1 MMETKTEFQCSNPFH
16 KKIKN
21 IRKYIKHAV
30 RKKTEGNG
38 SSSESLCN
46 VCRAFSRKC
55 DELDAEIDVPRKC
68 KCCVPKSKAS
78 IETNNETMLI
88 NAIEHAA
95 QRIANRKEGEMT
107 TNSQIIDI
115 KINLTFLATKK
126 QRKDKDCNA
135 STVSATAAASPT
147 EALQEG
153 HLTGMEQPNI
163 SRPSLKRPAESEPEG
178 ATNTKK
184 RHKNP
189 QPKNAVC
196 ALNELKTGAVYKV
209 VDQTGPTHAPIF
221 TIAVQIDGQTYEG
234 KGRTKKMA
242 KHAAAELALRNIIQF
257 RNTPEVHQA
266 INTCQPSIPLEPD
279 FTSDVTERDNHL
291 VNAFKTLTQEPKST
305 NKFLEKGPV
314 ALINELYPG
323 VVYKCVSD
331 NGESY
336 AKFTIS
342 VTIDGET
349 FEGTGPSK
357 KLAKAAASKAALAK
371 LRNVHSSSFCIPL
384 PVRVLPNFANSGH
397 WQDQMTLPQ
406 MLADKI
412 GKMVN
417 QKFSELIQSKPQHA
431 RRKVLAGI
439 VQTKGS
445 DAELICVTTGT
456 KCVSG
461 EHLSVSGGALN
472 DCHAEVVARRCLC
485 EYLYKQLELHAE
497 DRAAESILEP
507 AKKGFKLKQGIQ
519 FHLYINTAP
528 CGDARIFSPH
538 EENESVDKHPNRRA
552 RGQLRT
558 KIESGEGT
566 IPVKSSEGIQTWDGV
581 LMGQRLLTMS
591 CSDKIARWN
600 VLGVQGALL
609 SHFIEPIYFH
619 SIVLGSLLNPSHMY
633 RAVCGRIENT
643 IQGLPPPYRL
653 NKPLMSLIT
662 SSEVRQ
668 PGKAPN
674 YSVNWTIGQSEAEV
688 INCTTGKDELGKPS
702 RISKQGLFRRFYNL
716 LGKLDTID
724 DADMNQCR
732 HYLDAK
738 SSVQN
743 YSLAKHQLK
752 EAFVKAH
759 LGSWVKKPIEQDM
772 FEVDI

>member
-1 MMETKTEFQCSNPFH
+1 MNKKKVKKDSMKKKSDETCQQMESISSSCVTENDNSTNNFEAHELWINETKESVETNTKSQLRRIIKRRNKIYQRVQKKMNMIKNVTLHIDFLEEGKTDSEKTVNHEDLCILTIDLLNELLLLA
-16 KKIKN
+16 KKISPDLLFFIIKYIMKMKN
-21 IRKYIKHAV
+21 ITKESA
-30 RKKTEGNG
+30 
-38 SSSESLCN
+38 SS
-46 VCRAFSRKC
+46 
-55 DELDAEIDVPRKC
+55 P
-68 KCCVPKSKAS
+68 
-78 IETNNETMLI
+78 
-88 NAIEHAA
+88 
-95 QRIANRKEGEMT
+95 
-107 TNSQIIDI
+107 
-115 KINLTFLATKK
+115 
-126 QRKDKDCNA
+126 
-135 STVSATAAASPT
+135 
-147 EALQEG
+147 
-153 HLTGMEQPNI
+153 
-163 SRPSLKRPAESEPEG
+163 
-178 ATNTKK
+178 KK

-196 ALNELKTGAVYKV
+196 ALNELKSGAVYKV

-242 KHAAAELALRNIIQF
+242 KHAAAELALRNIVQF

-291 VNAFKTLTQEPKST
+291 VNAFKTLSQEPKNT

-384 PVRVLPNFANSGH
+384 PVRVLPNFPSSGH
-397 WQDQMTLPQ
+397 WQDQMSLPQ

-485 EYLYKQLELHAE
+485 EYLYKQLELHTE
-497 DRAAESILEP
+497 DRTAESILEP

-609 SHFIEPIYFH
+609 SYFIEPIYFH

-716 LGKLDTID
+716 LGKLNTIE
-724 DADMNQCR
+724 DADKNQCR